1 MAEEDSDLE
10 RTEPA
15 SPRRLEE
22 ARSKGNVPRSREL
35 GTFAVL
41 MAGAIALMILGP
53 RFANG
58 LMALMQHWFTFT
70 QATLQDPMLMWQGFI
85 ESSIAILFLI
95 SPLLIIL
102 IIAALAAPISIGGWM
117 ISPNALEP
125 KFDRVNPLKGIARVI
140 SWTGIVE
147 MVKAVLKSLVI
158 GSLAFWV
165 IWIKKD
171 EILSLSK
178 EEITGGIPHF
188 LDLLGWSFIWFCAT
202 MLLIVAIDVPFQLWD
217 YHRKLRMT
225 KEEVRKEMRE
235 SEGDPYI
242 KGRIR
247 ALQREAAR
255 KRMMAEVPKADVIV
269 TNPTHYAVALIYK
282 AELMSAP
289 KVVAKGSYLLAQR
302 IREIGEEH
310 GIPILQAP
318 PLARALY
325 KHAELDQEIPSGLF
339 AAVAEVL
346 AYIYQLRSY
355 NEGVGA
361 APEQPK
367 DLPVPNELDFETEE
381 LATDTP

>member
-35 GTFAVL
+35 GTFAIL
-41 MAGAIALMILGP
+41 MTGAIALMILGP
-53 RFANG
+53 KFANG
-58 LMALMQHWFTFT
+58 LMALMQHWFTFSHD
-70 QATLQDPMLMWQGFI
+70 TLKDPMLMWRGFM
-85 ESSIAILFLI
+85 ESTIAMLILL
-95 SPLLIIL
+95 SPLIVVLV
-102 IIAALAAPISIGGWM
+102 IAALAAPISIGGWM
-117 ISPNALEP
+117 ISPNALQP
-125 KFDRVNPLKGIARVI
+125 NFGRLDPIKGLARVI
-140 SWTGIVE
+140 SWTGVVE
-147 MVKAVLKSLVI
+147 MAKAVLKSLVI
-158 GSLAFWV
+158 GGIAFWI
-165 IWIKKD
+165 IWGRKD
-171 EILSLSK
+171 EILNLAK
-178 EEITGGIPHF
+178 EHVTGGIPHF
-188 LDLLGWSFIWFCAT
+188 MELTGWSFIWFCAT
-202 MLLIVAIDVPFQLWD
+202 MLLIVVIDVPFQLWD

-225 KEEVRKEMRE
+225 KEEIRKEMRE
-235 SEGDPYI
+235 SEGDPHI

-247 ALQREAAR
+247 SLQREAAR

-289 KVVAKGSYLLAQR
+289 RVVAKGSYLLAQR

-325 KHAELDQEIPSGLF
+325 KHAELDQEIPSALF

-346 AYIYQLRSY
+346 AYIYQLRGY
-355 NEGVGA
+355 NAGLGD
-361 APEQPK
+361 APEQPT
-367 DLPVPNELDFETEE
+367 DLPVPKELDFESEE
-381 LATDTP
+381 